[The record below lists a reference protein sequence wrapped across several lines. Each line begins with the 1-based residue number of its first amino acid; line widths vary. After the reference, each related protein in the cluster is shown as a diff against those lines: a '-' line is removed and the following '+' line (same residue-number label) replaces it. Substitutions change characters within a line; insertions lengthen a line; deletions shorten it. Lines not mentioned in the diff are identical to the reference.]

1 VGRADSESK
10 REHLLDIAA
19 ERFLASGFAAV
30 SVDELVASAGQS
42 KTNVYS
48 WFGGKEGL
56 FLATV
61 DRLLDA
67 LIVPLV
73 DKGFAQLPLDEGMRA
88 LAETVM
94 AVVLGKNA
102 LALHRLI
109 IAESPVFPSIG
120 RAWVKA
126 GPERTYRLC
135 ADFIAVHQ
143 AAGRLR
149 VVDPQRAAIFF
160 HDMLTGISSIA
171 CSSVSGRC
179 QNAQSG
185 TSWSKRQSTSFGMD
199 MQLDSKRSQHRLC
212 CDE

>member
-1 VGRADSESK
+1 MARSDSNAK

-67 LIVPLV
+67 MLVPLI
-73 DKGFAQLPLDEGMRA
+73 DNRFASLPLNEGLRV
-88 LAETVM
+88 LAD
-94 AVVLGKNA
+94 AVLTIVLGKDA

-109 IAESPVFPSIG
+109 IAESQAFPAIG
-120 RAWVKA
+120 RAWVVA
-126 GPERTYRLC
+126 GPERTYRFC
-135 ADFIAVHQ
+135 ADFIEAHQ
-143 AAGRLR
+143 QAGQLRLA
-149 VVDPQRAAIFF
+149 DPNRAAVFF
-160 HDMLTGISSIA
+160 HDMLTGDLEHRILVGERTMPDA
-171 CSSVSGRC
+171 TER
-179 QNAQSG
+179 
-185 TSWSKRQSTSFGMD
+185 D
-199 MQLDSKRSQHRLC
+199 QLIDGVIEVFTRGYAA
-212 CDE
+212 

>member
-1 VGRADSESK
+1 VGRADSEAK

-56 FLATV
+56 FLAAV

-67 LIVPLV
+67 LVVPLV
-73 DKGFAQLPLDEGMRA
+73 DNGFAQLPLDEGMRA
-88 LAETVM
+88 LAETVL
-94 AVVLGKNA
+94 AVVLGKKA

-109 IAESPVFPSIG
+109 IAESPAFPSIG
-120 RAWVKA
+120 RAWVTA

-135 ADFIAVHQ
+135 ADFIAAHQ

-149 VVDPQRAAIFF
+149 VADPRRAAIFF
-160 HDMLTGISSIA
+160 HDMLTGDLEHRMLIGERSMP
-171 CSSVSGRC
+171 
-179 QNAQSG
+179 
-185 TSWSKRQSTSFGMD
+185 KRAERDKLVEAAIDVFRHGYAAELQVLTTPPA
-199 MQLDSKRSQHRLC
+199 
-212 CDE
+212 

>member
-1 VGRADSESK
+1 VGRSASEAK
-10 REHLLDIAA
+10 REHLLDIAS

-67 LIVPLV
+67 MLMPLA
-73 DKGFAQLPLDEGMRA
+73 DNSFAQLPLDEGMRA
-88 LAETVM
+88 LAEGVLTI
-94 AVVLGKNA
+94 VLGKKA

-109 IAESPVFPSIG
+109 IAESPTFPSIG
-120 RAWVKA
+120 RAWVEA

-135 ADFIAVHQ
+135 ADFIAAHQ
-143 AAGRLR
+143 QAGRLR
-149 VVDPQRAAIFF
+149 VADPRRAAIFF
-160 HDMLTGISSIA
+160 HDMLTGDLEHRMLIGERSLP
-171 CSSVSGRC
+171 
-179 QNAQSG
+179 
-185 TSWSKRQSTSFGMD
+185 KRAERTKLIDAVIDVFMRGYAG
-199 MQLDSKRSQHRLC
+199 
-212 CDE
+212 